1 MTRLEKVSTIA
12 SLILLIALTVMT
24 AVGLGQPAGCQC
36 TDCGGA
42 CCPCDGKCPCCP
54 CGDECKANGGCDVC
68 DPPVKPCPEPAK
80 PPCPAPCGGWK
91 KGPLPAG
98 TFNWGGVQIKGMT
111 RGFLFADFRGDHVAV
126 FDFKGERR
134 VEASDVT
141 WWNNCLD
148 LPPGSAKDK
157 GREPK

>member
-24 AVGLGQPAGCQC
+24 AIGLGQG
-36 TDCGGA
+36 T
-42 CCPCDGKCPCCP
+42 PCRCAEACPCCP
-54 CGDECKANGGCDVC
+54 CGEECKANGGCDVC

-80 PPCPAPCGGWK
+80 PPCQPSCGWK

-98 TFNWGGVQIKGMT
+98 TYNWGGVQIKGMSS
-111 RGFLFADFRGDHVAV
+111 GFLYADFRGDHGITDSRMR
-126 FDFKGERR
+126 F
-134 VEASDVT
+134 EARDVV

-148 LPPGSAKDK
+148 LPPGSK